1 MCYIRH
7 PKSEKTLSFQRV
19 FTKNWNT
26 MHESANWLGNLTFN
40 QGNVGSNPISCTKL
54 FRLSSMVEFTA
65 VNRAVASSN
74 LADGAF

>member
-1 MCYIRH
+1 
-7 PKSEKTLSFQRV
+7 
-19 FTKNWNT
+19 